1 MGAGF
6 LTTSTHSQPSRLT
19 HLSNWQQQNQP
30 TPNPRE
36 NFPALN
42 LDRVLEVGDSS
53 RRRRDKCQFRYARQ
67 NLIDLQ
73 RELPRATA
81 RNCHTDT
88 QVSSNA
94 L

>member
-36 NFPALN
+36 LPSLKF
-42 LDRVLEVGDSS
+42 GS
-53 RRRRDKCQFRYARQ
+53 R
-67 NLIDLQ
+67 
-73 RELPRATA
+73 P
-81 RNCHTDT
+81 
-88 QVSSNA
+88 
-94 L
+94 